1 MHQRRFSDTDMWEH
15 RGPYYLDFLALL
27 NRELHPRSYFEIGT
41 NTGLSLNCFSC
52 DAVCVDPNYQ
62 IASHA
67 WQRRRRTLMFQS
79 TADDFFAQEDLRA
92 YFPAGPDIAF
102 LDGLHRAEYLLRD
115 FINTERSAHRRT
127 LVLLHDCLPLNS
139 RMAER
144 KPRPGD
150 DSEGA
155 YRNAWTGDIW
165 RVLFAL
171 QSRRPHL
178 HIRFL
183 DCPPTGLVAV
193 SNLNPS
199 STTLRDGYLAA
210 VQEMTSLELDPERMT
225 ALWGM
230 HPFLNT
236 AALAAAPEDLTAVLC
251 CR

>member
-1 MHQRRFSDTDMWEH
+1 M
-15 RGPYYLDFLALL
+15 
-27 NRELHPRSYFEIGT
+27 
-41 NTGLSLNCFSC
+41 
-52 DAVCVDPNYQ
+52 
-62 IASHA
+62 
-67 WQRRRRTLMFQS
+67 
-79 TADDFFAQEDLRA
+79 LR
-92 YFPAGPDIAF
+92 

-155 YRNAWTGDIW
+155 YRDAWTGDVW

-171 QSRRPHL
+171 QLRRPDLHL
-178 HIRFL
+178 RFL

-210 VQEMTSLELDPERMT
+210 VQEMTSLELDPERMA

-230 HPFLNT
+230 HSFLNT
-236 AALAAAPEDLTAVLC
+236 TALAAAPEDLTAVLC